1 MRKQQEID
9 EGAGGAARRYP
20 ASNGYATTREAQ
32 AKNAALNGAMGRSTS
47 QPETRHGGYD
57 DYDAAPAYQESAY
70 EAPRRRLSVG
80 KASWIAR
87 LAVLIVFALNVTCAI
102 QFILYP
108 VESAAAYGLPRTQ
121 EAGAMA
127 AGLGVAFLMW
137 NVTYPAVIV
146 SPSRF
151 RALYVVVLFQQLVG
165 LVGESFILWRLY
177 GTGLGSGLMAA
188 GITRFI
194 IFDAA
199 GLVLMLVAFIVLAAA
214 MRRQRQTQG
223 AY

>member
-1 MRKQQEID
+1 MT
-9 EGAGGAARRYP
+9 GAGLRYP

-32 AKNAALNGAMGRSTS
+32 VKNAALNGAMGRSAS
-47 QPETRHGGYD
+47 QPETRYGGYD
-57 DYDAAPAYQESAY
+57 DGYDAAPAYQESAY
-70 EAPRRRLSVG
+70 EAPRKRLSVG

-87 LAVLIVFALNVTCAI
+87 LAVLIVFALNITCAI
-102 QFILYP
+102 QFILHP
-108 VESAAAYGLPRTQ
+108 VESATAYGLPHTQ

-137 NVTYPAVIV
+137 NVTYPAVIF

-151 RALYVVVLFQQLVG
+151 RALYVVVLLQQLVG

-177 GTGLGSGLMAA
+177 GAGLGSGLMAS

-194 IFDAA
+194 IFDAG

-214 MRRQRQTQG
+214 MRRQRQAQVG
-223 AY
+223 Y